1 MDIPRKSAA
10 KKRKIRR
17 IAYAAAIIIAVAGI
31 TVAVSQLKP
40 AVQSLDKDT
49 ALISTVKRGEMK
61 REVRGPGTLV
71 PEEVRYVPTM
81 IQGRVE
87 KRLLQPG
94 ERVAIGTVLI
104 ELSNPVVEQA
114 LTNAESQF
122 RGSQAN
128 LASLQAQLKK
138 QLLDQESQISSV
150 TSEYKKAE
158 MQATV
163 NEDLGKKGLKSDLE
177 VRQSRITSDALADRV
192 ETEKKRLNATKEQ
205 NKASLAAEE
214 ERVRQLRDAVEVA
227 RRDVEYLKVRAGIDG
242 VLQAVEVEVGQQ
254 VQPGANLARVAN
266 PERLKAQLRIAETQ
280 AKDLLPG
287 QPVTIDTRNGL
298 IPGRVIRI
306 DPAAQ
311 NGTVTVDASL
321 EPEGEMP
328 KGVRPELN
336 VDGTI
341 LLEKLDNVLYI
352 QKPVHGQ
359 EGAQIGL
366 FKLEDADQYA
376 ARVPVQLGRSSVSF
390 IEVRGGLQEGDKV
403 IISDTSQY
411 DSAQRV
417 QLN

>member
-10 KKRKIRR
+10 KKKKIRR
-17 IAYAAAIIIAVAGI
+17 IIYTAAVILAVAGI
-31 TVAVSQLKP
+31 TIAVSQLKP
-40 AVQSLDKDT
+40 AAQSLKRDT
-49 ALISTVKRGEMK
+49 ALITTVKRGPLK

-71 PEEVRYVPTM
+71 PEEVRYVPT
-81 IQGRVE
+81 IVQGRVE

-94 ERVAIGTVLI
+94 ERVTHGTVLI
-104 ELSNPVVEQA
+104 ELSNPVIEQA
-114 LTNAESQF
+114 LTNAESQY

-128 LASLQAQLKK
+128 LSSLQAQLKK
-138 QLLDQESQISSV
+138 QILDQESTISTV
-150 TSEYKKAE
+150 DSEYKKAE
-158 MQATV
+158 MQAKV
-163 NEDLGKKGLKSDLE
+163 NEDLGKKGLKSELE
-177 VRQSRITSDALADRV
+177 VNQSRITADALFERV
-192 ETEKKRLNATKEQ
+192 ATEKKRLEATREQ
-205 NKASLAAEE
+205 NKATLAAEE

-242 VLQAVEVEVGQQ
+242 VLQTVEVEVGQQ

-321 EPEGEMP
+321 EPDGEMP

-341 LLEKLDNVLYI
+341 LLEMLEDVLYI

-366 FKLEDADQYA
+366 FKLEEGDQYA
-376 ARVPVQLGRSSVSF
+376 SRTPVQLGRSSVSF